1 MMKLFSASTSLL
13 TALVL
18 LSDAVWEASA
28 QFTKVDGDGICLDSA
43 GNEHPWIN
51 VDLGEDAPQRCYD
64 WCTQAHAEKNVGFIT
79 TTWGICACYFDSS
92 TDLAAVKKSD
102 YTNPPASGINLTQ
115 AGTGKIVSTNGNSG
129 ISCYQNDVSLLCFC
143 C

>member
-1 MMKLFSASTSLL
+1 MNLISASSSLL

-28 QFTKVDGDGICLDSA
+28 QFTKMTGNGLCLDSA
-43 GNEHPWIN
+43 GNGYPWIN
-51 VDLGEDAPQRCYD
+51 TGLGENSPQRCYD

-79 TTWGICACYFDSS
+79 STWGTCACYFDSS

-102 YTNPPASGINLTQ
+102 YTNPPAFGINLTQ